1 MDAQELQDYILKTH
15 NKPMTEMGFIELHM
29 ALEALNRELIET
41 YHERELREY
50 EREQERLETEAD
62 EKDLHEYLCS
72 EQDRYEA
79 EQGLEEI
86 L

>member
-1 MDAQELQDYILKTH
+1 MDAQELQDYILRTH

-29 ALEALNRELIET
+29 ALEALNQELIEN
-41 YHERELREY
+41 YYGRELDKY
-50 EREQERLETEAD
+50 EE
-62 EKDLHEYLCS
+62 
-72 EQDRYEA
+72 EQDRYDA

>member
-1 MDAQELQDYILKTH
+1 MDAQELQDYILRTH

-29 ALEALNRELIET
+29 ALAALNQELIET
-41 YHERELREY
+41 YYARELDKCE
-50 EREQERLETEAD
+50 EERLATEAD

-72 EQDRYEA
+72 EQDRYDA
-79 EQGLEEI
+79 EQELDEI